1 MREALQDK
9 TNEAIK
15 QIQEVFVGNKETVKI
30 IMAGFLSGG
39 HILIEDMPGLGKTTL
54 SKAFAVTLG
63 LDFQR
68 IQFTADLLPSDI
80 LGSSILERDSSEG
93 KNYFNFHKGPVFTSI
108 LLADEINRSPP
119 RTQSALLEA
128 MAEKQVTIERQHYK
142 LPEHF
147 FVIGTQNPVDMTG
160 TFNLPDSQMDRFTM
174 RLTIGYPDRKS
185 EKELLM
191 GQSRQKMIEG
201 MKSIFDSQT
210 ISTIKENIQEIVV
223 SGEVVDYMQT
233 LIERTRKDAK
243 IKSGLSPRAALA
255 WLEASKAYAWINGD
269 KYVHPKHLQYLF
281 PYVCAHRIIFEHGID
296 TERTL
301 DLVKQWINETPVS

>member
-9 TNEAIK
+9 TNQAIK
-15 QIQEVFVGNKETVKI
+15 QIQEVFLGNKETVKI

-54 SKAFAVTLG
+54 SKAFAATLG
-63 LDFQR
+63 IDFKR

-80 LGSSILERDSSEG
+80 LGSSILERDIATG
-93 KNYFNFHKGPVFTSI
+93 RNYFNFHKGPIFTSI

-128 MAEKQVTIERQHYK
+128 MAEKQVTIEREHYK

-147 FVIGTQNPVDMTG
+147 FVIGTQNPVDITG

-174 RLTIGYPDRKS
+174 RLTIGYPDKKS

-191 GQSRQKMIEG
+191 GQSRQKMIDE
-201 MKSIFDSQT
+201 MKPIFDNNT
-210 ISTIKENIQEIVV
+210 ITSIKRSIQEITV
-223 SGEVVDYMQT
+223 SGEVIDYMQSLT
-233 LIERTRKDAK
+233 ERTRSDAK

-255 WLEASKAYAWINGD
+255 WLEASKAYAWIIGG
-269 KYVHPKHLQYLF
+269 KYVHPKHLQHLF
-281 PYVCAHRIIFEHGID
+281 PYVCAHRITFEHGID

-301 DLVKQWINETPVS
+301 ELTRQWINETPIS